1 MWWQEESWPLQE
13 NGQAR
18 TVRQLPLNAHLV
30 RWLLATYRVDP
41 AVVEASLPAP
51 LRPRLIGGWGV
62 ATVSFVALG
71 QPRVQDGVELAATS
85 ENASHGFAVEWDD
98 VDGTHAGIYVA
109 RRDTD
114 SLLNSLAGG
123 RYFPGEQHPAGFH
136 VTERSNVLR
145 AHVASHDKELDVGLT
160 LERGLPF
167 QPSTLF
173 ASLEDAIYFF
183 ETGPADYTVTRDPLR
198 LDGVA
203 ITADLSELEPLRV
216 AEATSTY
223 FEDEARF
230 PACSAYI
237 DSAFLMRNVSADW
250 RALPSLRVA
259 PRVLSSAIAG

>member
-1 MWWQEESWPLQE
+1 
-13 NGQAR
+13 
-18 TVRQLPLNAHLV
+18 LNAHLV

-62 ATVSFVALG
+62 ATVSFVALA
-71 QPRVQDGVELAATS
+71 QPRVQEGIAAS
-85 ENASHGFAVEWDD
+85 ENAGHGFAVEWDE

-123 RYFPGEQHPAGFH
+123 RFFPGEQHPAGFH
-136 VTERSNVLR
+136 ITERPNAVR
-145 AHVASHDKELDVGLT
+145 AHLASHDKELDVRLT
-160 LERGLPF
+160 VERGLPF

-198 LDGVA
+198 IDGVA
-203 ITADLSELEPLRV
+203 ITADLSQLEPLRV
-216 AEATSTY
+216 VEARSSF
-223 FEDEARF
+223 FEDETTF
-230 PACSAYI
+230 PSCSAYI
-237 DSAFLMRNVSADW
+237 DSAFMVRSLSADW

-259 PRVLSSAIAG
+259 PRVLAFAAG